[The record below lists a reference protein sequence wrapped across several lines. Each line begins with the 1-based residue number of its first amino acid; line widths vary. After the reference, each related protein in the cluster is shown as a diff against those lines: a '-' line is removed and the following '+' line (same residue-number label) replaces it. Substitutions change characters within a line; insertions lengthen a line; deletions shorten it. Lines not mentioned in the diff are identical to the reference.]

1 MSMVNVINF
10 SLNENQIEAIRNI
23 VSQNY
28 NIINPTMIYGICKP
42 ASHLVYYIK
51 ELYEYIS
58 RIGDADLQN
67 LYLYR
72 RLKDEKK
79 ICEKLKK

>member
-1 MSMVNVINF
+1 MVNVINY
-10 SLNENQIEAIRNI
+10 SLNDNQIAAIQNV

-42 ASHLVYYIK
+42 ASHLAYYIK
-51 ELYEYIS
+51 ELYEYIV
-58 RIGDADLQN
+58 RIGDVDLQS
-67 LYLYR
+67 LYVYR
-72 RLKDEKK
+72 ILKDEKK